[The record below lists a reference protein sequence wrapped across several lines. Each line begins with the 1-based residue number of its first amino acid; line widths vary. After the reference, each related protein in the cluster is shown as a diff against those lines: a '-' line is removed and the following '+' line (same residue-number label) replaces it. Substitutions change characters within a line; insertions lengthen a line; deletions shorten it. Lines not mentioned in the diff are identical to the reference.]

1 MNNVKCDENVVTGN
15 EMLDNTIIIKLKNE
29 KDDLDGNAP
38 QPLSLLLSPPA
49 ATPSG
54 DAPPSGDDTGNDG
67 GCNTRRDRR

>member
-29 KDDLDGNAP
+29 KDDLDGNAS

-49 ATPSG
+49 A
-54 DAPPSGDDTGNDG
+54 PPSGDDTGNDE
-67 GCNTRRDRR
+67 GCNTRGKRGDRRR